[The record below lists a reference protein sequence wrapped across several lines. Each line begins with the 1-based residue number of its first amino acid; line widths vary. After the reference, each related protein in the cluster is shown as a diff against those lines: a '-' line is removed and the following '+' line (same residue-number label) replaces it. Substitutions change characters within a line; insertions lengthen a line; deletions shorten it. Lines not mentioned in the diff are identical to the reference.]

1 MRNLKFAHFC
11 PAMAPTRWSRVKVI
25 PRSSSLHSHYVCCSE
40 RSNALVALTP
50 RVPALRESVA
60 DAMLA
65 AQIGNRHAGFMLLQN
80 PDDLLFRKAAASL
93 HALALLWARTNFKLD

>member
-1 MRNLKFAHFC
+1 M
-11 PAMAPTRWSRVKVI
+11 
-25 PRSSSLHSHYVCCSE
+25 
-40 RSNALVALTP
+40 VALTP

-93 HALALLWARTNFKLD
+93 HALALLWASTNFKLD